1 MCHVLSRSSRHVT
14 SRYVMLQAIM
24 MFSVCGSRTEMMGDR
39 HNAYS
44 MYIETLS
51 LIKFLTKLTN
61 SSRNNNQDVDPRYRI
76 ADKNFLIDIDISE
89 LIIIMFVVHKTWDSV
104 HVLYFQTGCSVS
116 AGSVITKF
124 KTLQDEE
131 ARAEGLSEDHP
142 GRAGQERGGPLH
154 LLRGP
159 EQD

>member
-1 MCHVLSRSSRHVT
+1 MCHVLSRHVT
-14 SRYVMLQAIM
+14 SRHVVLQAIM

-76 ADKNFLIDIDISE
+76 ADKNFLIDMT
-89 LIIIMFVVHKTWDSV
+89 LIF
-104 HVLYFQTGCSVS
+104 
-116 AGSVITKF
+116 
-124 KTLQDEE
+124 
-131 ARAEGLSEDHP
+131 RN
-142 GRAGQERGGPLH
+142 
-154 LLRGP
+154 
-159 EQD
+159 